1 MRDAI
6 SPSSAAAAAA
16 GGVSWGRRKGGAPR
30 LAANEGFVLPWLRT
44 EEGRKRDLLRK
55 KWRTSSRGPTCQRL
69 SGRGWGGTERCASS
83 SPCFRVRGHVDRSKS
98 YKIRVLSIFLVE
110 EDSCAGRVT
119 KFQLESVSKE
129 CWTTTFLSRFDCL

>member
-69 SGRGWGGTERCASS
+69 SGRGHRARYSVRFLLAVL
-83 SPCFRVRGHVDRSKS
+83 PCTWPR
-98 YKIRVLSIFLVE
+98 
-110 EDSCAGRVT
+110 
-119 KFQLESVSKE
+119 
-129 CWTTTFLSRFDCL
+129 